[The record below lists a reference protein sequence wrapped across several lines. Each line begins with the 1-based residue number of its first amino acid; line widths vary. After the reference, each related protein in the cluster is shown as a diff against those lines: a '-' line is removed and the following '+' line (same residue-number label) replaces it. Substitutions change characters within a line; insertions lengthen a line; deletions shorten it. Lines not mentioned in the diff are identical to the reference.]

1 MPAIGPR
8 LSTVFGDPCA
18 GGDFGRSTGWDV
30 PDEPRLALVSVVVSF
45 ACVLDR
51 SQSSVYASGERDEP
65 GDAPGGRAS
74 DDLLSGRYPR
84 GRAGH
89 T

>member
-1 MPAIGPR
+1 MRPK
-8 LSTVFGDPCA
+8 
-18 GGDFGRSTGWDV
+18 
-30 PDEPRLALVSVVVSF
+30 LALVSVVVSS

-74 DDLLSGRYPR
+74 DDLLSG
-84 GRAGH
+84 
-89 T
+89 